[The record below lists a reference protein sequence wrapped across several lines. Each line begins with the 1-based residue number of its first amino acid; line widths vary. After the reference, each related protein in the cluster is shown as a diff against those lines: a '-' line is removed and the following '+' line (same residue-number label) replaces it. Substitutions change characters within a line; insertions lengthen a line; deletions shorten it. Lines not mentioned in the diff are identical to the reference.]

1 MAVLKEKYCPLGKTF
16 ATLTKLYIGAISEQL
31 KHLDIERYYYVLL
44 VISENNEITQKQ
56 LGEAIGHDKA
66 TMVRVV
72 DYLQKKKYVK
82 RKQNAAD
89 RRAHFITLT
98 DKAEKI
104 ILDIKNAFEYV
115 DRIALQSLKTD
126 QVKVLKQFLS
136 DLESNLISIPATEV
150 KLNFKRTKK

>member
-1 MAVLKEKYCPLGKTF
+1 
-16 ATLTKLYIGAISEQL
+16 
-31 KHLDIERYYYVLL
+31 
-44 VISENNEITQKQ
+44 
-56 LGEAIGHDKA
+56 
-66 TMVRVV
+66 MVRIV

-104 ILDIKNAFEYV
+104 IPDIRNAFQYV
-115 DRIALQSLKTD
+115 DTIALQSLKPD
-126 QVKVLKQFLS
+126 QIKILKQFFAAI
-136 DLESNLISIPATEV
+136 ESNLVSMPATEV

>member
-1 MAVLKEKYCPLGKTF
+1 MAELKEKYCPLGKTF
-16 ATLTKLYIGAISEQL
+16 ASLTKLYIGAISEQL
-31 KHLDIERYYYVLL
+31 KQLDIERYYYVLL
-44 VISENNEITQKQ
+44 VISENNELTQKQ

-66 TMVRVV
+66 TMVRIV

-98 DKAEKI
+98 DKAETI
-104 ILDIKNAFEYV
+104 IPDIRNAFEYV
-115 DRIALQSLKTD
+115 DTIALQSLKPD
-126 QVKVLKQFLS
+126 QIKILKQFFAAI
-136 DLESNLISIPATEV
+136 ESNLISMPATEV